1 MSYLILL
8 ILFLITIELNITI
21 KTRLEVFCLK
31 KYFLRF
37 YINFKNKKLFSNK
50 GQKFY
55 FIFLNLCFK
64 KLTILFFKLLFSLVP
79 IIIYVFFSGIELFS
93 KTFLQINF
101 QIILLIIILV
111 YLKIIRKKIK
121 IYISKF
127 I

>member
-79 IIIYVFFSGIELFS
+79 IIIYVFLSGIELFS

>member
-31 KYFLRF
+31 RYFLRF

-64 KLTILFFKLLFSLVP
+64 KLTILFFKILFSLIP
-79 IIIYVFFSGIELFS
+79 IIIYVFLSGIELFS
-93 KTFLQINF
+93 KIFLQINF
-101 QIILLIIILV
+101 QVILLIIILV